1 MKSINPNSFYMP
13 IKIKNI
19 ESLESEIRRLQDK
32 AKIYEEKLD
41 SSLDYLQDNYSS
53 MIMGSLFNREG
64 LKNSFAGSLAGF
76 FLGNEKLQE
85 AVSNIVNNLAEKA
98 TIGLEKLSEKL
109 AKKPAE

>member
-1 MKSINPNSFYMP
+1 MA

-19 ESLESEIRRLQDK
+19 ESLEGQIRRLQDK
-32 AKIYEEKLD
+32 AKILEEKLD
-41 SSLDYLQDNYSS
+41 VNLDYLQDNYSS
-53 MIMGSLFNREG
+53 MIMGSIFNKEG
-64 LKNSFAGSLAGF
+64 IKNSFAGSFAGF

-109 AKKPAE
+109 TKKNTE